1 MHAWADLLSISF
13 SFSRLFQAQD
23 YIRSLPFKARIPFAQ
38 LYPQANPLA
47 LDLLEKML
55 AFDPAMRISCEDALQ
70 HPYLAVW
77 HDPADEP
84 TCPTKFDFGFE
95 AVDDVEGMKN
105 LITEEV
111 RTFRNEVRQQARAQQ
126 MPTRKERWVDHV
138 CMLPRLSCRVTDVAP
153 SPF

>member
-1 MHAWADLLSISF
+1 
-13 SFSRLFQAQD
+13 
-23 YIRSLPFKARIPFAQ
+23 
-38 LYPQANPLA
+38 
-47 LDLLEKML
+47 ML

-126 MPTRKERWVDHV
+126 MPTRKER
-138 CMLPRLSCRVTDVAP
+138 
-153 SPF
+153 